1 MQTLAELRHIRIKAD
16 QLHILR
22 AKNRTAHSG
31 IALDDS
37 IFTVGM
43 TAGISICHILRNG
56 GSHHRLILLK
66 LLPKGRLWRFFLHLR
81 LLSLDGIFFC
91 QFLFSLDLVILRLF
105 LFGKIAAF
113 LDKRGNALGNL
124 FPVQVNI
131 RAVLLFIVQS
141 FPIVIFAA
149 VCCTGQGM
157 RASANAILVFEE
169 SHFLLIRM
177 VFHEERIDTAFSS
190 GKTAAAGHGGV
201 DLILRNEMLDGW
213 HLGKVR
219 RKNPAGQVK
228 VLQVLPD
235 LPWSVIVK
243 TQQVTVLLIGSPEG
257 GVFFLECLAESRVT
271 QLLRQAAGLLWETI
285 ASDF

>member
-1 MQTLAELRHIRIKAD
+1 MELWIGLVDHFPVQTLTELRHIRIESD

-22 AKNRTAHSG
+22 TKNRTAHSG

-37 IFTVGM
+37 IFTVRM
-43 TAGISICHILRNG
+43 TAGIAICGILGNG

-81 LLSLDGIFFC
+81 LLGLNGIFFC
-91 QFLFSLDLVILRLF
+91 QFLFSLDFVILRLF

-149 VCCTGQGM
+149 VCCAGQGM

-177 VFHEERIDTAFSS
+177 VCHEERIDTAFSS
-190 GKTAAAGHGGV
+190 GETASAGHGGV
-201 DLILRNEMLDGW
+201 DLILGNKVLDGW
-213 HLGKVR
+213 HLGK
-219 RKNPAGQVK
+219 
-228 VLQVLPD
+228 L
-235 LPWSVIVK
+235 
-243 TQQVTVLLIGSPEG
+243 
-257 GVFFLECLAESRVT
+257 
-271 QLLRQAAGLLWETI
+271 
-285 ASDF
+285 

>member
-1 MQTLAELRHIRIKAD
+1 MELWIGFVDHFPVQSLSELRHIRIESD

-22 AKNRTAHSG
+22 TKDCTAHSG
-31 IALDDS
+31 ITLDDS
-37 IFTVGM
+37 IFTVRM
-43 TAGISICHILRNG
+43 PAGIAVCGILENG
-56 GSHHRLILLK
+56 GSHHSLILLK

-81 LLSLDGIFFC
+81 LLGLDGIFFC
-91 QFLFSLDLVILRLF
+91 QFLFSLDFVILRLF

-149 VCCTGQGM
+149 VCCAGQGM

-177 VFHEERIDTAFSS
+177 VCHEERIDTAFSS
-190 GKTAAAGHGGV
+190 GETAAAGHSGV
-201 DLILRNEMLDGW
+201 DLILGNEVLDGW
-213 HLGKVR
+213 HLGK
-219 RKNPAGQVK
+219 
-228 VLQVLPD
+228 L
-235 LPWSVIVK
+235 
-243 TQQVTVLLIGSPEG
+243 
-257 GVFFLECLAESRVT
+257 
-271 QLLRQAAGLLWETI
+271 
-285 ASDF
+285 